1 MAHSEI
7 LVLILLGLALLFI
20 VFASIVFFW
29 QKFNSGENNNELLA
43 HLAELKEGQQK
54 LSGTVEVLSN
64 NQNSSNA
71 HLIGHMEVRLSEVQK
86 QIFDSLSGSAT
97 KTAQSLGAL
106 QERLVAI
113 DKAQDNLEKLSGN
126 VLSLQDILSN
136 KQTRGAFGEIQ
147 LNDIVS
153 RALPPDAFSFQVLL
167 SNNKR
172 VDCLI
177 YLPNPPGPIA
187 IDSKFPLEAYDA
199 MRAAKDD
206 SQKKKAIQEFRKSI
220 KVHINAISEKYIVEG
235 ETADGSIMFLP
246 SESVYA
252 ELHAN
257 FSDLVREGFE
267 KKVWVVSP
275 TTCMATLNTIRAI
288 LKDAKFKEHSSK
300 VRENLSLLFKDV
312 SRLGD
317 RIENLDKHFSLAT
330 KDLEEVKVSANK
342 VTGRA
347 ERIDSLSFEEVNL
360 PEDENVDHQRS
371 KLNVIRS

>member
-64 NQNSSNA
+64 NQNSSSA

-330 KDLEEVKVSANK
+330 KDLEDVKVSANK